1 MMSSSNRRVKEVS
14 EVRPNSIP
22 ENILTSSEP
31 VVLRGLVSDWPLV
44 KAGKDSVVSAVEYV
58 KNFYTGAPLTAY
70 LGEVE
75 NKGRVF
81 YNDDL
86 TGFNFDRVRVSLTE
100 VFEKLLENQDNPT
113 PPTIYV
119 GSTMVDNWLPGLR
132 AENDL
137 ALNTRDPLVSV
148 WIGNQ
153 STVPAHYDFPDNIA
167 CCVLGRRRFTLFPPD
182 QLDNLYVGPL
192 DFTPSGQPISLV
204 DFSEPDFE
212 EFPKFR
218 QALEK
223 AIVVDL
229 EPGDALFFPSMW
241 WHHVESLDSL
251 NILINYWWRSTPEY
265 MGPPLDVL
273 QHALLGLQGLPPEQ
287 RKVWQNLFDYYVF
300 NPGLESFEHIPEKA
314 RGILAGVDET
324 SARKLRAM
332 LLNKLNQ

>member
-1 MMSSSNRRVKEVS
+1 MSSSNRGVKEVS
-14 EVRPNSIP
+14 DCRSNAIP

-44 KAGKDSVVSAVEYV
+44 KAGKDSPLSAIDYV
-58 KNFYTGAPLTAY
+58 KQFYSGAPLTAY
-70 LGEVE
+70 LGSEE

-86 TGFNFDRVRVSLTE
+86 TGFNFNRVRVSLTE
-100 VFEKLLENQDNPT
+100 IFDKLLDHQHSAA

-132 AENDL
+132 TENDL
-137 ALNTRDPLVSV
+137 GLDALNPLVSV
-148 WIGNQ
+148 WVGNQ
-153 STVPAHYDFPDNIA
+153 SIIPAHYDFPDNIA

-204 DFSEPDFE
+204 DFKDPDFE
-212 EFPKFR
+212 QFPKFKD
-218 QALEK
+218 ALDT
-223 AIVVDL
+223 AIIVDL
-229 EPGDALFFPSMW
+229 EPGDALFIPSMW

-273 QHALLGLQGLPPEQ
+273 QHALLGLKGLPPEQ
-287 RKVWQNLFDYYVF
+287 RKIWQNLFDYYVF
-300 NPGLESFEHIPEKA
+300 DPGVESFEHIPENA
-314 RGILAGVDET
+314 RGILSGVDEM